1 MDSAEVFALKEF
13 FLSDEYSL
21 VDATVAPLLWRLK
34 HYGVELPD
42 SASAVTK
49 YAKRLFD
56 REGFQLSLTES
67 EREMR

>member
-1 MDSAEVFALKEF
+1 M
-13 FLSDEYSL
+13 
-21 VDATVAPLLWRLK
+21 LWRLN
-34 HYGVELPD
+34 HYGVELP
-42 SASAVTK
+42 SKASAVTK

>member
-1 MDSAEVFALKEF
+1 
-13 FLSDEYSL
+13 
-21 VDATVAPLLWRLK
+21 LWRLN
-34 HYGVELPD
+34 HYGVELP
-42 SASAVTK
+42 AKAAAVTK